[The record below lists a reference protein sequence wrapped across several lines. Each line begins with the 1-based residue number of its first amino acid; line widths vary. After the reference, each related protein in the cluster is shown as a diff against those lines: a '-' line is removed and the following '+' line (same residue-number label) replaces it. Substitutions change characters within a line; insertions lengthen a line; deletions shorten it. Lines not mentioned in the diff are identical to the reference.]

1 MDFTY
6 MNKNVPTICI
16 ANKKRSIILL
26 AISVKLFSANIT
38 QLFEGLYR

>member
-1 MDFTY
+1 MFRRFASQT
-6 MNKNVPTICI
+6 
-16 ANKKRSIILL
+16 KKRSIILL